1 MWGQNRIGLTVIRK
15 FTALVLP
22 ALIHTTCG
30 ILLAYVVTNGL
41 VRFSKYESRALTKLQ
56 KTSEADFFAITLC
69 PDYKQAYNSEK
80 LKMLGLKKNGYISG
94 NYTGN
99 SSDSGWTIFQQVT
112 SDINDII
119 DELSV
124 HTTSPKGL
132 LHHLPYRAT
141 AKS

>member
-1 MWGQNRIGLTVIRK
+1 MKPESTNKNVGSKQGWVGCDLRK

-80 LKMLGLKKNGYISG
+80 LKMLGLKKNGYIR
-94 NYTGN
+94 
-99 SSDSGWTIFQQVT
+99 
-112 SDINDII
+112 
-119 DELSV
+119 EL
-124 HTTSPKGL
+124 HREL
-132 LHHLPYRAT
+132 
-141 AKS
+141 